1 MKSRRKK
8 VVEILRQEFGMV
20 RPGTTNTFD
29 KFERVAAMI
38 VNVLEYKKR
47 SRAENDYYWS
57 VIIAMT
63 SEYFGD
69 DPQSMHDTWRS
80 MFLTVKRPGMPDKI
94 RRTSAEDFTT
104 RDAER
109 YYEQIRVYMAREHGF
124 VIPLPGEKDYE
135 NNIRTI

>member
-1 MKSRRKK
+1 MKSRREK
-8 VVEILRQEFGMV
+8 VVAILAQEFGAV
-20 RPGTTNTFD
+20 GD
-29 KFERVAAMI
+29 KAERVAAMI
-38 VNVLEYKKR
+38 INVLEHKR
-47 SRAENDYYWS
+47 RSTQENNYYWS

-63 SEYFGD
+63 SDYFGD

-124 VIPLPGEKDYE
+124 IIPLPKEVL
-135 NNIRTI
+135 

>member
-1 MKSRRKK
+1 MKSRREK
-8 VVEILRQEFGMV
+8 VVEILRQEFAMV
-20 RPGTTNTFD
+20 RPGTTSTFD

-80 MFLTVKRPGMPDKI
+80 MFLTVKRPGKPDKI

-109 YYEQIRVYMAREHGF
+109 YYEQIRVYMAREYGF
-124 VIPLPGEKDYE
+124 VIPLPNEE
-135 NNIRTI
+135 TNA

>member
-1 MKSRRKK
+1 MKSRREK

-20 RPGTTNTFD
+20 RPGTTSTFD
-29 KFERVAAMI
+29 TYERVASMI

-47 SRAENDYYWS
+47 SRSENDYYWS
-57 VIIAMT
+57 VIISMT

-109 YYEQIRVYMAREHGF
+109 YYEQIRTYMAREHGF
-124 VIPLPGEKDYE
+124 IIPLPNEDT
-135 NNIRTI
+135 NA

>member
-1 MKSRRKK
+1 VKSRREK

-20 RPGTTNTFD
+20 RHGTTNTFD
-29 KFERVAAMI
+29 TYERVASMI

-47 SRAENDYYWS
+47 SRNENDYYWS

-63 SEYFGD
+63 AEYFGD

-80 MFLTVKRPGMPDKI
+80 MFLTMKRPGMPDKI

-109 YYEQIRVYMAREHGF
+109 YYEQIRVYMAREYGF
-124 VIPLPGEKDYE
+124 VIPLPNEE
-135 NNIRTI
+135 QNV

>member
-1 MKSRRKK
+1 VKSRREK
-8 VVEILRQEFGMV
+8 VIAILAQEFGAV
-20 RPGTTNTFD
+20 GD
-29 KFERVAAMI
+29 KAERVAAMI

-57 VIIAMT
+57 VIIALT

-80 MFLTVKRPGMPDKI
+80 MFLTVKRPGKPDKI

-109 YYEQIRVYMAREHGF
+109 YYEQIRVYMAREYGF
-124 VIPLPGEKDYE
+124 VIPLPNEDT
-135 NNIRTI
+135 NA